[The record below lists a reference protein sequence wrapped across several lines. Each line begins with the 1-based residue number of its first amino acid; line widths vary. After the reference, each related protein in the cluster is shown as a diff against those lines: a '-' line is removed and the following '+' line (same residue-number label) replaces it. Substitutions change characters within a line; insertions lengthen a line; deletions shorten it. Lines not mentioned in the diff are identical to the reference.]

1 MERKIEELINKELL
15 KNFNLSAL
23 ADNFRKKEE
32 PKKTNPFVIA
42 LAVVGAI
49 ASVAAIAFAVYYFFF
64 PVYEDDFD
72 DDDYVDYDDDEE

>member
-1 MERKIEELINKELL
+1 MDRKLEELINRELL
-15 KNFNLSAL
+15 KNFNMSGLTDL
-23 ADNFRKKEE
+23 LKKKEE

-64 PVYEDDFD
+64 PVYEDEFE
-72 DDDYVDYDDDEE
+72 DDYDDYDDDEE